1 MSTLTTR
8 PPPWPAYSTNESSPP
23 STTKCFVLGP
33 LQVPV
38 PLLKSKQIQLEY
50 LPLSLSLSLS
60 NTLFFH
66 SKSAK
71 TIATLLSKMTLTVFS
86 HIQPK
91 MVH

>member
-50 LPLSLSLSLS
+50 LPLSLSLSLK
-60 NTLFFH
+60 H
-66 SKSAK
+66 S
-71 TIATLLSKMTLTVFS
+71 LLPF
-86 HIQPK
+86 
-91 MVH
+91 

>member
-38 PLLKSKQIQLEY
+38 PLLKSKQIQLEF

-60 NTLFFH
+60 LSQTL
-66 SKSAK
+66 SSSILNQRKR
-71 TIATLLSKMTLTVFS
+71 L
-86 HIQPK
+86 QPYYQK
-91 MVH
+91 

>member
-50 LPLSLSLSLS
+50 LPLSLS